1 MQSIEN
7 KILTS
12 VKKCGRGTICFASD
26 FIRYGS
32 AASVRKALSTLVAS
46 GTFVRV
52 AQGIYLYP
60 KTNPYISG
68 PVLPSLDEIAR
79 AIAKRDKVHI
89 QPVAD
94 YALNLLGLSTQLPQN
109 AVYLTDG
116 AARRIKVY
124 DGHGIR
130 FVRTTPKNLL
140 YKEPLIGMAVS
151 AIREIGE
158 GKLTDEEY
166 RKIKDIV
173 TEKVEKETALTEL
186 RLAPIWVR
194 ETILKMYE

>member
-1 MQSIEN
+1 MQSTED

-12 VKKCGRGTICFASD
+12 VKKCGKGTICFAND

-32 AASVRKALSTLVAS
+32 AVSVRKALSTLVAS
-46 GTFVRV
+46 GTFVRL

-60 KTNPYISG
+60 KANPYISG
-68 PVLPSLDEIAR
+68 PVLPYLDEIAC

-116 AARRIKVY
+116 AARRIKIY

-130 FVRTTPKNLL
+130 FVHTTPKNLL
-140 YKEPLIGMAVS
+140 YREPLIGMAVS
-151 AIREIGE
+151 AMRGIGE
-158 GKLTDEEY
+158 GKMTDTEY
-166 RKIKDIV
+166 QKIKDIV
-173 TEKVEKETALTEL
+173 VKKVDKEIALTEL

-194 ETILKMYE
+194 ETILRMYE